1 MAYMRGEWYVY
12 ATEFDDG
19 EYMAIHGPSHIAIPM
34 AIFDQ
39 LVMLRWAEMT
49 QHERLAAGRAALD
62 EQYGNV
68 GTLAL
73 KAALEGKTSE
83 EVWAE
88 WHSGLD
94 ALVEAMKQ
102 AVKEARCKT

>member
-1 MAYMRGEWYVY
+1 MAYMRGDWYIY
-12 ATEFDDG
+12 RTEFDDG
-19 EYMAIHGPSHIAIPM
+19 EYMAIHGPKKNIAIPM
-34 AIFDQ
+34 AVFDQ

-49 QHERLAAGRAALD
+49 QDERLAAGCTALD
-62 EQYGNV
+62 QHDGNV

-88 WHSGLD
+88 WHRGLN
-94 ALVEAMKQ
+94 ALVAAMKL
-102 AVKEARCKT
+102 AKA